1 MLRHALL
8 LALLAAVTA
17 GCSLKTMAINTVGNA
32 MAESGSTYASDDDP
46 ELVAA
51 AVPFGLKTIEG
62 LLAQAPK
69 HKGLL
74 FAASSGFTQ
83 YAYAFV
89 WQPADYI
96 ESKDLE
102 RSVELRARAKKLF
115 IRARDYGLRGLE
127 VSYPGFREGLKSS
140 PDATLAKLTK
150 ADVPLAYYTG
160 AAWAAAFSIDVADA
174 DLATDQG
181 TIERL
186 MRRALALDEAWEN
199 GSLHDF
205 FISWEAAHASS
216 GGSYE
221 AAKTHYE
228 RSKALSA
235 GKRLS
240 PMVSY
245 AESVM
250 VPQQNRQAFE
260 ALLNEALAFDTTKAP
275 KEQTLPNVMAQK
287 RARWLLQRADELF

>member
-1 MLRHALL
+1 MCQS
-8 LALLAAVTA
+8 LALLVLLAVAST
-17 GCSLKTMAINTVGNA
+17 GCSIKTMAINTVGNA
-32 MAESGSTYASDDDP
+32 MADSGSTYASDDDP

-62 LLAQAPK
+62 LLAQSPK

-89 WQPADYI
+89 LQPADYI
-96 ESKDLE
+96 ESKDLD

-115 IRARDYGLRGLE
+115 LRARDYGLRGFD
-127 VSYPGFREGLKSS
+127 VDFPGFREGLKAN

-150 ADVPLAYYTG
+150 QHVPLAYYTG

-174 DLATDQG
+174 DLATEQG

-186 MRRALALDEAWEN
+186 MRRALALDESWEN

-216 GGSYE
+216 GGSLD
-221 AAKTHYE
+221 AARTHYE
-228 RSKALSA
+228 RSRALAA
-235 GKRLS
+235 GKRAS

-245 AESVM
+245 AETVM
-250 VPQQNRQAFE
+250 VAQQNRKEFE
-260 ALLNEALAFDTTKAP
+260 ALLNEALAFDTSKAP
-275 KEQTLPNVMAQK
+275 KEQTLPNVLALR
-287 RARWLLQRADELF
+287 RARWLLQRGDDLF

>member
-1 MLRHALL
+1 MLRHVLL
-8 LALLAAVTA
+8 LALLAFTTA

-32 MAESGSTYASDDDP
+32 MADSGSTYASDEDP

-62 LLAQAPK
+62 LLAQSPK

-74 FAASSGFTQ
+74 FAACSGFTQ

-96 ESKDLE
+96 EAKDLD
-102 RSVELRARAKKLF
+102 RAMELRARAKKLF
-115 IRARDYGLRGLE
+115 IRARDYCIRGFE
-127 VSYPGFREGLKSS
+127 VSYPGFREGLKSN
-140 PDATLAKLTK
+140 PEATLAKLTK

-181 TIERL
+181 TIEKL
-186 MRRALALDEAWEN
+186 MRRALALDEAWEG

-205 FISWEAAHASS
+205 FISWEAAHVSA

-235 GKRLS
+235 GTRLS

-250 VPQQNRQAFE
+250 APQLKREEFE
-260 ALLNEALAFDTTKAP
+260 ALLKEAIAFDTTKAP
-275 KEQTLPNVMAQK
+275 KEQTLPNALSLK
-287 RARWLLQRADELF
+287 RARWLLARADDLF